1 MQRLIKTLSY
11 RVVSSFAHPRE
22 PHRRRRRRRR
32 RGRRRSRRR
41 RRRGSRR
48 ARRSLGELTSHGEL

>member
-22 PHRRRRRRRR
+22 PHRRRRRR